1 MKIALF
7 SPTLVKADA
16 VSNDVFGTAQALDA
30 VADVKLFA
38 NAWDPELTHVSAY
51 TEIPEFITSPQDLVV
66 IHYSIGFEPVN
77 EIARRLPS
85 RTVVKYHNVT
95 PPEFFADYDQDY
107 FRACKGGRDQLPSLV
122 DEPFEFFLSDSDFN
136 QQELIALG
144 LDPGKSAVLAPFH
157 QVDGLLETPSE
168 AEQEGTNAVDR
179 LFTAS
184 AVGRLAP
191 NKNLH
196 FLLEVWADFVAD
208 FPSAELRLIGKCDD
222 RLDAYRRF
230 LELKVERLGI
240 ADSVTLT
247 GPVSLSRL
255 KAEYLRANVLCVTSQ
270 HEGFC
275 VPAIEAMALGV
286 PVIGCRGTALDE
298 TLGDAGILSPGDD
311 PRLLGETLR
320 MLAENP
326 ELPAAMVT
334 KGIQRYRANY
344 SNEAI
349 AARMAELFNNHLGAN
364 FERLV

>member
-16 VSNDVFGTAQALDA
+16 VSNDVFGAARVLDS
-30 VADVKLFA
+30 VAEVKLFA
-38 NAWDPELTHVSAY
+38 NAWDPELNHVSAY
-51 TEIPEFITSPQDLVV
+51 TEIPEFITSPQDLLL

-77 EIARRLPS
+77 QIARQLPS

-95 PPEFFADYDQDY
+95 PPAFFADYDQDY
-107 FRACKGGRDQLPSLV
+107 YRACKGGRDQLPSLV
-122 DEPFEFFLSDSDFN
+122 EEPFEFFLSDSDFN
-136 QQELIALG
+136 QQELITLG
-144 LDPGKSAVLAPFH
+144 LDAGRSAVLAPFH
-157 QVDGLLETPSE
+157 QVDGLLETSP
-168 AEQEGTNAVDR
+168 AEEDGSLATER
-179 LFTAS
+179 PFTAT

-196 FLLEVWADFVAD
+196 YLLEVWADFVAD
-208 FPSAELRLIGKCDD
+208 FPSAELRLVGKCDD

-230 LELKVERLGI
+230 LALKVDRLGI
-240 ADSVTLT
+240 GDSVTLT
-247 GPVSLSRL
+247 GPVSLRQL
-255 KAEYLRANVLCVTSQ
+255 KAEYLRANVLCVTSR

-298 TLGDAGILSPGDD
+298 TLGDAGILWPGND
-311 PRLLGETLR
+311 PRLLGETLKAI
-320 MLAENP
+320 AENP
-326 ELPAAMVT
+326 ELAAAMVA
-334 KGIQRYRANY
+334 KGAQRYRASF

-349 AARMAELFNNHLGAN
+349 AVRMAELFNQHLGVN